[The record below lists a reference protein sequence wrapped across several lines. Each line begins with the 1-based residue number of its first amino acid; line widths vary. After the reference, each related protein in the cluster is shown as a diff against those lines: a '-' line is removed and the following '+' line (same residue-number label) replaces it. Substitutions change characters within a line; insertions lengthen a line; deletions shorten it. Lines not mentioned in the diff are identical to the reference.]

1 MTNISDSLIENIRN
15 KTNIVDV
22 ISSYIPLNQKGKN
35 FFGVCPFHNDHSPSM
50 SVSSEKQ
57 IYKCFSC
64 GASGNVFTFV
74 SEYEGISFYEAVKQL
89 ANKVGIEID
98 INSKSVS
105 KNEEYYEIMNLA
117 NKFYQNNLMT
127 KDGTNAREYL
137 KNRNITG
144 DIIKEFN
151 IGLSIQDNYMLTNLL
166 NKKNINNNVLVKL
179 GLTNK
184 DGINYYDVFKNRIM
198 FPLEDLNGNIVGFS
212 GRIYDGSNTN
222 KYLNTKETFLFKKG
236 ELLFNYHR
244 AKNEIRLKNEVIIV
258 EGFMDAIRVYQS
270 GIKNVIALMGTS
282 LTNDHINFIKKLRCK
297 VILCLDNDNAGN
309 DATYN
314 VGKELTNNKIETFII
329 RLEHYKDPDEFI
341 INNGIE
347 SFNKFIE
354 KKESFNDFKFNYLKK
369 NKNLND
375 SKDLAKYINDIIE
388 DLNESDDDILKDIT
402 INKLNKEYNIS
413 LDVLKSKISKN
424 NTKKEIIP
432 VKKIIIENKKNKY
445 DVASEKLLY
454 YMMNDVKY
462 IYLFDKEIG
471 YFTKKMY
478 KLIYSDIEVYFEK
491 NKSIKLAD
499 FISFSFRNEYSYS
512 YVLSIISNNESE
524 ELDISLFKKYLS
536 IFKDFLN
543 NEEVLELKNKMKN
556 CSSDLE
562 KVKIA
567 EKIANIKKGCV

>member
-15 KTNIVDV
+15 RTNIVDV

-478 KLIYSDIEVYFEK
+478 KLIYSDIEAYFEK